1 MGYTQHAVMITLRN
15 LAKSFGDRVLF
26 EGVNA
31 RLTAGSCYGLVG
43 ANGSGKS
50 TLLKMLEGSEYAS
63 DGEIVIAT
71 GTRLGV
77 LKQDRY
83 LSDEQRILDAAMMGD
98 REVWQALQ
106 DKATLLT
113 GATIDAQAI
122 ADAEERI
129 AIADG
134 YTLDARAAATLVGLG
149 ISTAQHQLPLAT
161 LSGGFKL
168 RVLLAQTLVGRP
180 DVLLLDEPT
189 NHLDIVTIAWLED
202 FIRRYE
208 GCAVVVSHDH
218 RFLDNVATHILDVD
232 YGTVVSY
239 PGNYSKFVKQKRSIR
254 TQKEAQIAR
263 QQQIIADKKAFVEK
277 FRAKATKARQA
288 QSRLKQI
295 ERIQVEELARSSR
308 RAPRLCFEQRRRSG
322 RDVLTLAGVH
332 KAYDGKVVLTDVSL
346 TVRRGERI
354 AVIGANGLGKSTL
367 LRIAVERLAPDA
379 GRVEWGHE
387 VVVGYFAQDHRELL
401 SDPKVTVLNYLWD
414 YCADQAES
422 FVRGQLGNLLFT
434 GQDVEKPVG
443 SLSGGEAAR
452 LIFSRILVQRPN
464 VLVLD
469 EPTNH
474 LDLEAIEALLTALEG
489 YPGTLL
495 FVSHNRWFVSRL
507 AKRIIELREDG
518 IVDFPGSYDE
528 YVTRADTDHLD
539 DERVLLKAR
548 QQRAEQRAAKAAEG
562 NAWQAQK
569 QRRSNVRKLETKRD
583 KLTAAIDKAEARQKE
598 ITNAYCTA
606 GFFENTPPDTLA
618 KMQQEERELGEK
630 IDVLIAQ
637 WEKVETE
644 LEVLAE

>member
-618 KMQQEERELGEK
+618 KMQQEERELGEQ

>member
-1 MGYTQHAVMITLRN
+1 
-15 LAKSFGDRVLF
+15 
-26 EGVNA
+26 
-31 RLTAGSCYGLVG
+31 
-43 ANGSGKS
+43 
-50 TLLKMLEGSEYAS
+50 EGSEYAS

-332 KAYDGKVVLTDVSL
+332 KAYDDKVVLTDVSL